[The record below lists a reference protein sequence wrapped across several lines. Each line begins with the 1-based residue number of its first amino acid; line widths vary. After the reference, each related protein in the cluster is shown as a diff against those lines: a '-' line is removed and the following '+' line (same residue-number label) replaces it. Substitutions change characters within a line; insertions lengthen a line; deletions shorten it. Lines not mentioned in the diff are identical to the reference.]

1 MKFLTPEV
9 FTRSLGEVGGTLLF
23 LLIAIVILEA
33 AVYFLWGPLGVLS
46 RAIDR
51 GLKPL
56 GNLVRHL
63 ISTLLMIGVVVFVTG
78 AVGVGQMVSPWAPFW
93 PLAIVAFIVAVFIS
107 PNAPSIF
114 RPNLRLTY
122 MLLLPA
128 IIGILL
134 LIIFPLLWEVNIS
147 LTNFSTKNFKPPKL
161 QYVGL
166 RNYVDVFTKPV
177 LKQVTFLPVFLRTL
191 LWTAI
196 NVVFHVGG
204 GLALALLLNRPMKLK
219 GLYRTLLVF
228 PWAIPQVIAC
238 LAWRGEFH
246 FEYGFI
252 NIMLTKLGELL
263 PWLGIGAVAWKT
275 NPTANFAAMCIT
287 NIWLGIPFMMVIIL
301 GGLQSI
307 AGDYYEAAELDG
319 ASPVQQFRNVT
330 RPLLKP
336 VLTPAIILGT
346 IWTFNNFNVPFFLNE
361 NELETSD
368 TLVTALFRSAFQYFN
383 LGDAAAFAF
392 VLFGILLVFSVFYV
406 RQTGATKGVYD

>member
-23 LLIAIVILEA
+23 LLVAIVILEA

-56 GNLVRHL
+56 GNPVRHL
-63 ISTLLMIGVVVFVTG
+63 ISTLLMIGVVVFVVG
-78 AVGVGQMVSPWAPFW
+78 SVGVGQMVSPLAPYW
-93 PLAIVAFIVAVFIS
+93 PLAVLASIVALFVS
-107 PNAPSIF
+107 PNASSIF

-166 RNYVDVFTKPV
+166 RNYADVFTKPV

-252 NIMLTKLGELL
+252 NILLQRLGELV

-330 RPLLKP
+330 LPLLKP

>member
-23 LLIAIVILEA
+23 LFIAIVILEA
-33 AVYFLWGPLGVLS
+33 ATYFLWGPFGSLS

-51 GLKPL
+51 GLKSL
-56 GNLVRHL
+56 GNPARHL
-63 ISTLLMIGVVVFVTG
+63 ISSLLLLGVVVFVVG
-78 AVGVGQMVSPWAPFW
+78 SVGVGQMKSPLAPYW
-93 PLAIVAFIVAVFIS
+93 PLAVLAFIVALFMS
-107 PNAPSIF
+107 PNASSIF
-114 RPNLRLTY
+114 RPSLRLTY

-134 LIIFPLLWEVNIS
+134 LIIFPLLWEVNVS
-147 LTNFSTKNFKPPKL
+147 FTNFSTKNFKPPRL

-177 LKQVTFLPVFLRTL
+177 LKQVTFLPVFMRTV
-191 LWTAI
+191 LWTVI

-204 GLALALLLNRPMKLK
+204 GLGLALLLNRPMKLR

-228 PWAIPQVIAC
+228 PWAVPQVIAC

-246 FEYGFI
+246 FEYGFV
-252 NIMLTKLGELL
+252 NIMLTKLGQLL

-330 RPLLKP
+330 LPLLKP

-346 IWTFNNFNVPFFLNE
+346 IWTFNNFNVPFFINE

-383 LGDAAAFAF
+383 LADAAAFAF

-406 RQTGATKGVYD
+406 RQTGAMKGVYD